1 MTTIAHRLKGVLAG
15 LSAGFLAV
23 CLPALA
29 DAQNKFPSRPVTLIV
44 PSPPGGGTDIF
55 ARLLAELVE
64 PKLGQKMIVENR
76 PGGGGTL
83 GVTVLSNAR
92 PDGLT
97 LGMIWNSPLTA
108 APASLE
114 VAYTADSYT
123 PILRVGAG
131 PYTLCAAPDF
141 PAADAK
147 GLIEHLRAN
156 PGKYTYGNDGVG
168 GTMQL
173 GAERLFRKLDLK
185 VRAVP
190 FGGAGETARNFLGGH
205 VTFYG
210 GSLPPILPHVAAG
223 KAKCL
228 LLTSSADN
236 AALPTAAGLQSLG
249 LAAEETMLWWG
260 VIGPKGLSAE
270 HVAFYDALFREAAQS
285 PRFTEALKAQGA
297 EPALLGSAEMGK
309 LIRDELAA
317 LGDVAKAVGVTRKSA
332 Q

>member
-1 MTTIAHRLKGVLAG
+1 MITCTHRLKQALAG
-15 LSAGFLAV
+15 VAAGFLVA
-23 CLPALA
+23 CLPNAA

-64 PKLGQKMIVENR
+64 PKLGQKMVVENR
-76 PGGGGTL
+76 PGGGGSL
-83 GVTVLSNAR
+83 GVTVLSMAR

-114 VAYTADSYT
+114 VAYTPDSYT
-123 PILRVGAG
+123 PVLRVGAG
-131 PYTLCAAPDF
+131 PYAFCAAPDF
-141 PAADAK
+141 PVTDAK

-205 VTFYG
+205 ITFYG

-228 LLTSSADN
+228 LLTSAADN
-236 AALPTAAGLQSLG
+236 AALPAAAGLKSLG
-249 LAAEETMLWWG
+249 LEADETMLWWG
-260 VIGPKGLSAE
+260 VIGPKGMTAE
-270 HVAFYDALFREAAQS
+270 HVKFYEELFREAAQS
-285 PRFTEALKAQGA
+285 QRFTDALKAQGA
-297 EPALLGSAEMGK
+297 DLALLGSAEMGK

-317 LGDVAKAVGVTRKSA
+317 LGDVAKAVGVTRKAA